1 MANWTR
7 LSAPAQGALNPKWI
21 TRIALL
27 LGSVLAGGMLL
38 MNSCFSAAPATD
50 PAAGGPAAVGPIAD
64 NRAAGQLDRAIED
77 VETRTRLEA
86 DAAARQLAAQ
96 QPTQLS
102 AGERTPAFDPTT
114 GEVLP
119 DAPVVVPLTDDE
131 AQLRE
136 VLRLE
141 AIERRARSL
150 RAGAVVLSYRPPGL
164 NPPPGDA
171 QAAAQANAAPALT
184 TPAAAPPDAPP
195 LPEPVSLMDTIQAL
209 QALDA
214 QQTALTAAAGAPGLQ
229 LQTPGLSPLGAPTG
243 ATTGRGDP
251 QNPVVVQFPN
261 TPAGWER
268 IYEGSF
274 LEATLV
280 NQLNGDFPGP
290 VVAAVSAPV
299 YSADRQ
305 RIVIPRGARVI
316 GSASAVGG
324 PDQERLAVG
333 FHRLIFPDGR
343 WLSLAFAGLNQ
354 AGEGALKDQVNRHYV
369 SMFAS
374 VGAVGVL
381 SGLTLIGSD
390 PFAGGRQGFQA
401 GVGQGL
407 AQSATQILSRFLNRL
422 PTITIRAGHRLRI
435 WITSDVLVP
444 RPV

>member
-7 LSAPAQGALNPKWI
+7 LPAPAQGALNPKWI

-38 MNSCFSAAPATD
+38 MNSCFSAAPTTD
-50 PAAGGPAAVGPIAD
+50 PAAGGTAPTAPIAD

-114 GEVLP
+114 GDVLP
-119 DAPVVVPLTDDE
+119 DAPAVVPLTDDE

-164 NPPPGDA
+164 NPPPGA
-171 QAAAQANAAPALT
+171 ATAAAQANAAPALT
-184 TPAAAPPDAPP
+184 TPAAAAPALP
-195 LPEPVSLMDTIQAL
+195 ALPEPVSLMDTIQAL

-229 LQTPGLSPLGAPTG
+229 VQTPGLSPLGTPTG

-251 QNPVVVQFPN
+251 QNPVVVQVPN

-274 LEATLV
+274 IEATLV

-290 VVAAVSAPV
+290 VVAAVSVPV

-316 GSASAVGG
+316 RSAAAVGG
-324 PDQERLAVG
+324 QDQERLAVG

-407 AQSATQILSRFLNRL
+407 AQSATSILDRFLNRL

-444 RPV
+444 RPA

>member
-164 NPPPGDA
+164 NPPPGA
-171 QAAAQANAAPALT
+171 APAAAQALT
-184 TPAAAPPDAPP
+184 TPADAPPDAPP

-214 QQTALTAAAGAPGLQ
+214 QQTAALAPPGAGLQ
-229 LQTPGLSPLGAPTG
+229 IQTPGLSPLGAPTG
-243 ATTGRGDP
+243 ATAIRGDP
-251 QNPVVVQFPN
+251 QTPVTVQFPN

-324 PDQERLAVG
+324 ADQERLAVG

-343 WLSLAFAGLNQ
+343 WLSLAFTGLNQ

-444 RPV
+444 RPA

>member
-7 LSAPAQGALNPKWI
+7 LPAPAQGALNPKWI

-38 MNSCFSAAPATD
+38 MNSCFSAAPTTD
-50 PAAGGPAAVGPIAD
+50 PAAGGTAPTAPIAD

-114 GEVLP
+114 GDVLP
-119 DAPVVVPLTDDE
+119 DAPAVVPLTDDE

-164 NPPPGDA
+164 NPPPGA
-171 QAAAQANAAPALT
+171 ATAAAQANAAPALT
-184 TPAAAPPDAPP
+184 TPAAAAPALP
-195 LPEPVSLMDTIQAL
+195 ALPEPVSLMDTIQAL

-229 LQTPGLSPLGAPTG
+229 VQTPGLSPLGTPTG

-251 QNPVVVQFPN
+251 QNPVVVQVPN

-274 LEATLV
+274 IEATLV

-290 VVAAVSAPV
+290 VVAAVSVPV

-316 GSASAVGG
+316 GSAAAVGG
-324 PDQERLAVG
+324 QDQERLAVG

-407 AQSATQILSRFLNRL
+407 AQSATSILDRFLNRL

-444 RPV
+444 RPA

>member
-1 MANWTR
+1 M
-7 LSAPAQGALNPKWI
+7 
-21 TRIALL
+21 
-27 LGSVLAGGMLL
+27 
-38 MNSCFSAAPATD
+38 
-50 PAAGGPAAVGPIAD
+50 
-64 NRAAGQLDRAIED
+64 
-77 VETRTRLEA
+77 
-86 DAAARQLAAQ
+86 
-96 QPTQLS
+96 
-102 AGERTPAFDPTT
+102 
-114 GEVLP
+114 
-119 DAPVVVPLTDDE
+119 
-131 AQLRE
+131 
-136 VLRLE
+136 
-141 AIERRARSL
+141 
-150 RAGAVVLSYRPPGL
+150 LSYRPPGV
-164 NPPPGDA
+164 NAPPG
-171 QAAAQANAAPALT
+171 AAQATATQALT
-184 TPAAAPPDAPP
+184 TPADAPPDLPP
-195 LPEPVSLMDTIQAL
+195 LPQPVSLMDTIQAL

-214 QQTALTAAAGAPGLQ
+214 QQTTLTAAAGAPGLQ
-229 LQTPGLSPLGAPTG
+229 LQTPGLSPLGSPTG
-243 ATTGRGDP
+243 AAPARADP
-251 QNPVVVQFPN
+251 QSPAVVQFPN

-381 SGLTLIGSD
+381 SGLTLIGAD

-407 AQSATQILSRFLNRL
+407 AQSAIQILNRFLNRL

-444 RPV
+444 RPA

>member
-7 LSAPAQGALNPKWI
+7 LSPPAQGALNPKWI

-50 PAAGGPAAVGPIAD
+50 PAAVGPAAAGPVAD
-64 NRAAGQLDRAIED
+64 NRGAAQLDRAIED
-77 VETRTRLEA
+77 VATRTRLDA
-86 DAAARQLAAQ
+86 DAAARALAAQ
-96 QPTQLS
+96 QPPTVS

-114 GEVLP
+114 GEVLAE
-119 DAPVVVPLTDDE
+119 APAIVPLTDDE

-150 RAGAVVLSYRPPGL
+150 RAGAVVLSYRPAGV
-164 NPPPGDA
+164 NAPPG
-171 QAAAQANAAPALT
+171 AAPAPADAAPALT
-184 TPAAAPPDAPP
+184 TPADAAPDPP
-195 LPEPVSLMDTIQAL
+195 ALPEPVSLMDTIQAL

-214 QQTALTAAAGAPGLQ
+214 QQTAGLAAAGADPLHI
-229 LQTPGLSPLGAPTG
+229 QTPGLSPLGAPTG
-243 ATTGRGDP
+243 ATAVRGDP
-251 QNPVVVQFPN
+251 QTPVTVQFPN

-268 IYEGSF
+268 IYEGAF

-324 PDQERLAVG
+324 QDQERLAVG

-343 WLSLAFAGLNQ
+343 WLSLAFTGLNQ

-369 SMFAS
+369 SMFAA

-407 AQSATQILSRFLNRL
+407 AQSATRILDRFLNRL

-444 RPV
+444 RPA